1 MRDAGCGWPHPERWV
16 RSPPAPHSPPRIRNL
31 GGGKFV
37 LSHEPGAK
45 HVAREDLLRRTRGS
59 KDVGGA
65 LTLFGVAFNEPAGR
79 GVPVPGVE
87 LVAVRELAA
96 IIAPGAYAVTEPTPE
111 LATAHGEIIGA
122 YAKRGAVLPAPVGV
136 VFRSRQAVTRWLELH
151 YVALSDAL
159 SFVDDRVEG
168 RVHVWRP
175 DGAADQ
181 DVGTDIA
188 AAAAD
193 ALKDLRRSA
202 VATVP
207 LRTEQIT
214 GIVLSAAYLVEQ
226 ELWKDFATKVEEQ
239 GSRTTNLRLEL
250 TGPWPPYD
258 FVQMQF
264 GG

>member
-1 MRDAGCGWPHPERWV
+1 LQS
-16 RSPPAPHSPPRIRNL
+16 SPTPHSPPEHLRDVE
-31 GGGKFV
+31 GGKFV
-37 LSHEPGAK
+37 HSHEPEAN
-45 HVAREDLLRRTRGS
+45 HAAREDLLRRTRGS
-59 KDVGGA
+59 KDVGGS
-65 LTLFGVAFNEPAGR
+65 LTVFGVTFNEPASHGA
-79 GVPVPGVE
+79 PVAGSE

-96 IIAPGAYAVTEPTPE
+96 IVAPGAYAVMEPTPE
-111 LATAHGEIIGA
+111 QATAHGEIISA

-136 VFRSRQAVTRWLELH
+136 MFRSRQAVTRWLELH
-151 YVALSDAL
+151 YVAISDAL

-168 RVHVWRP
+168 RVHVWRE
-175 DGAADQ
+175 DGTGEP

-214 GIVLSAAYLVEQ
+214 GIVLSAAFLVEQ
-226 ELWKDFATKVEEQ
+226 ELWKEFATKVVEQ
-239 GSRTTNLRLEL
+239 GSRVTNLRLEL

>member
-1 MRDAGCGWPHPERWV
+1 VRRSRADKDAG
-16 RSPPAPHSPPRIRNL
+16 
-31 GGGKFV
+31 
-37 LSHEPGAK
+37 
-45 HVAREDLLRRTRGS
+45 GS
-59 KDVGGA
+59 
-65 LTLFGVAFNEPAGR
+65 LTIYGVTFSEPAGH
-79 GVPVPGVE
+79 GPAVNGTE
-87 LVAVRELAA
+87 LIVVRELAA
-96 IIAPGAYAVTEPTPE
+96 IVAPSAYTVVEPTPE
-111 LATAHGEIIGA
+111 HASAHGEIIGA

-136 VFRSRQAVTRWLELH
+136 TFRSRQAVTRWLELH

-159 SFVDDRVEG
+159 SFVDDRVVG

-175 DGAADQ
+175 GDAEER
-181 DVGTDIA
+181 DVGSDLA

-193 ALKDLRRSA
+193 ALRDLRRSA

-214 GIVLSAAYLVEQ
+214 GIVLSAAFLIEQ
-226 ELWKDFATKVEEQ
+226 ELWKEFASKVEEQ
-239 GSRTTNLRLEL
+239 GSRAANLRLEL